1 MGTPFSRS
9 RRKKKL
15 FRRQSLRSTIYFF
28 STHLVVHEGPEIRT
42 INREMSKNAIQLN
55 VASNPIEKWTPNIGT
70 HTFVIL
76 ISRRMPHCHYCA
88 FWSNSKNREKII
100 KHVMKEP
107 CYCYQQYNRTDL
119 NIADFPNPDPIFL
132 DDDPLGKLLSNESF
146 DLNGTLAE
154 LVNSTP
160 LVSSRLPLVNFFPK
174 PVFD

>member
-1 MGTPFSRS
+1 
-9 RRKKKL
+9 
-15 FRRQSLRSTIYFF
+15 
-28 STHLVVHEGPEIRT
+28 
-42 INREMSKNAIQLN
+42 MSKNAIQLN

-160 LVSSRLPLVNFFPK
+160 LVSSRHLLVNFLSQTSFRLK
-174 PVFD
+174 RIDYLIVYINVTRTN